1 MKLKSN
7 KLIKTYY
14 LALLVLV
21 VIQAFHSIF
30 GLSQTIYYQK
40 QLNQLQTRHDTLLTQ
55 KLDLEKKLSQEL
67 SLVENSLTAKTEFK
81 PIKNP
86 LAIQTDH
93 RVALR

>member
-55 KLDLEKKLSQEL
+55 K
-67 SLVENSLTAKTEFK
+67 A
-81 PIKNP
+81 
-86 LAIQTDH
+86 
-93 RVALR
+93 RLRKETQSRIIIS